1 MPAKMSELKK
11 VYEHTSVRIN
21 AHAIKVLQE
30 LFHRIPF
37 GTKITLANG
46 KTATITPFSEPSVD
60 DDGTVCALIDVKYD
74 DGSGHFEFCLYQ
86 SGWGGAVQ
94 KWQGRDRDC

>member
-1 MPAKMSELKK
+1 MPLTKQQIMKA
-11 VYEHTSVRIN
+11 YEDTSPRIN
-21 AHAIKVLQE
+21 AHAMEGLQE

-46 KTATITPFSEPSVD
+46 KTATIEPFVEPCVD
-60 DDGTVCALIDVKYD
+60 HDGKLCALIDVKYD

-86 SGWGGAVQ
+86 SGWGGAV
-94 KWQGRDRDC
+94 

>member
-1 MPAKMSELKK
+1 MKPATLKK
-11 VYEHTSVRIN
+11 AYEDTDAKIN
-21 AHAIKVLQE
+21 ANAMEALQE

-46 KTATITPFSEPSVD
+46 KTATIVPFVEPSVD
-60 DDGTVCALIDVKYD
+60 PEGKLHALIDIKYD

-86 SGWGGAVQ
+86 SGWGG
-94 KWQGRDRDC
+94 RP

>member
-1 MPAKMSELKK
+1 MPLTKQQMMKA
-11 VYEHTSVRIN
+11 YEDTFPRIN
-21 AHAIKVLQE
+21 AHAMEALQE

-46 KTATITPFSEPSVD
+46 KTATIEPFVEPCVD
-60 DDGTVCALIDVKYD
+60 HDGKLCALIDVKYD

-86 SGWGGAVQ
+86 SGWGG
-94 KWQGRDRDC
+94 RP